1 MIALK
6 KNLIFLCD
14 KLSNIFDK
22 EYITLVIKKIYDEA
36 YSNIIKGI
44 LYFNI
49 YIDNNDNVLISLEH
63 FSNGRDDLDIKIIFH
78 LENDL
83 FYKLDDSFEIEDNTK
98 IYYYD
103 HNFYLKIDK
112 FLEEEDIIKNIEN
125 YDISYGEDSF
135 KIINDGIL
143 LKYKKVPY

>member
-22 EYITLVIKKIYDEA
+22 EYITLVIKKIYEEA

-49 YIDNNDNVLISLEH
+49 Y
-63 FSNGRDDLDIKIIFH
+63 
-78 LENDL
+78 
-83 FYKLDDSFEIEDNTK
+83 
-98 IYYYD
+98 
-103 HNFYLKIDK
+103 YLKIDK

>member
-49 YIDNNDNVLISLEH
+49 YIDNNDNVLISLEN

-112 FLEEEDIIKNIEN
+112 FLE
-125 YDISYGEDSF
+125 
-135 KIINDGIL
+135 
-143 LKYKKVPY
+143 